1 MSWQGIVKPGT
12 PKQSFYLSAEM
23 FTDFSRRDGGLVYE
37 LGAPVYD
44 SGDVFEIVAG
54 QEVSMSAIGECFQFR
69 RDEHGGA
76 DQPNRGPVGE
86 DVGDGRT
93 NGFLIPAVPEAQDRL
108 ISRHHVEEGATSQPP
123 ADGCILAAIV
133 TQSGLLELALHR
145 VVFA

>member
-1 MSWQGIVKPGT
+1 MSWQGIVKRGT

-37 LGAPVYD
+37 FGTPVYD

-76 DQPNRGPVGE
+76 DQPNRGSAGE

-93 NGFLIPAVPEAQDRL
+93 NGFLIPAVPETQDRL
-108 ISRHHVEEGATSQPP
+108 ISRHHVEEGATRQPP
-123 ADGCILAAIV
+123 ADG
-133 TQSGLLELALHR
+133 
-145 VVFA
+145 